1 MSQRETLRVKTDM
14 DEGGFLLQ
22 PGAWTKDIA
31 QAIARR
37 EVPGD
42 LTGDHWKVID
52 CLRRYYLEYDTIP
65 SVRLVVRQT
74 ELTLKYIHKLFP
86 SGINQGACK
95 VAGIPQHRV
104 ALLNCAD
111 AA

>member
-1 MSQRETLRVKTDM
+1 MSQQETLRVKIDM
-14 DEGGFLLQ
+14 DEEGFLLQ

-31 QAIARR
+31 RAMAQ
-37 EVPGD
+37 ED
-42 LTGDHWKVID
+42 LTEDHWKIIG
-52 CLRRYYLEYDTIP
+52 CLRQCYLEFDTVP
-65 SVRLVVRQT
+65 PVRLVVRKT
-74 ELTLKYIHKLFP
+74 GLTLKYIHKLFP

-111 AA
+111 GA